1 MAMKIQNIG
10 NTRFTGVALIIAA
23 TCVIELLVYWQW
35 LDPVYVPRP
44 STILASLA
52 ETMASGELPNHIG
65 ITLGRAFVAYSI
77 AILIAVPF
85 GILLGESRIAFNLFD
100 PLIQAFRPMP
110 SSAIIPVAIL
120 FLGIG
125 DSMRLFVI
133 AFASVWPVLVA
144 AMDAVKRVDPILV
157 ETGRMLN
164 LSRRQIALRIALP
177 SAAPAIATGMR
188 IGLAIAL
195 ILSLTVEMIV
205 GGDGLG
211 FFILDAERS
220 FQFARM
226 FAGIVAIGVIGF
238 LANSAFTAFD
248 RKILRWHHQSV
259 LRDK

>member
-1 MAMKIQNIG
+1 MAMKIQNIV
-10 NTRFTGVALIIAA
+10 NTRLTGVALIIAA

-133 AFASVWPVLVA
+133 AFACL
-144 AMDAVKRVDPILV
+144 
-157 ETGRMLN
+157 
-164 LSRRQIALRIALP
+164 
-177 SAAPAIATGMR
+177 
-188 IGLAIAL
+188 
-195 ILSLTVEMIV
+195 
-205 GGDGLG
+205 
-211 FFILDAERS
+211 
-220 FQFARM
+220 
-226 FAGIVAIGVIGF
+226 F
-238 LANSAFTAFD
+238 L
-248 RKILRWHHQSV
+248 
-259 LRDK
+259 

>member
-1 MAMKIQNIG
+1 MRVGKKLS
-10 NTRFTGVALIIAA
+10 NTRFTGVALIIGAMCA
-23 TCVIELLVYWQW
+23 IEFLVYRQW

-44 STILASLA
+44 SLVLASLA
-52 ETMASGELPNHIG
+52 ETMASGELPDHIV

-77 AILIAVPF
+77 AVLIAVPF
-85 GILLGESRIAFNLFD
+85 GILLGESKIAFNLFD

-133 AFASVWPVLVA
+133 AFASIWPVLVA
-144 AMDAVKRVDPILV
+144 AADAVKRVDPILV

-164 LSRRQIALRIALP
+164 LSRRQIALHIALP
-177 SAAPAIATGMR
+177 AAAPAIATGMR
-188 IGLAIAL
+188 ISLAIAL

-211 FFILDAERS
+211 FFVLDAERS

-238 LANSAFTAFD
+238 LTNSAFTAFD
-248 RKILRWHHQSV
+248 RKVLRWHHQSV